1 MALQIAELWRV
12 SPLDGFD
19 LALLIGGLAIVI
31 IANLLLKEWLGRQA
45 ETK

>member
-1 MALQIAELWRV
+1 MEGLWQA

-19 LALLIGGLAIVI
+19 LALLIGGPAIVI
-31 IANLLLKEWLGRQA
+31 IAYLLLKEWLGRQP